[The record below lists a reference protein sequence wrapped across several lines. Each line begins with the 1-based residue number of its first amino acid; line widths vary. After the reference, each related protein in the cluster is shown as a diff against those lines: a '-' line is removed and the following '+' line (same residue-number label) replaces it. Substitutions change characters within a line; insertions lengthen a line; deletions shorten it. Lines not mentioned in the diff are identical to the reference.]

1 MFGPAPVPPAFHVMV
16 IQEIYSTPL
25 CHLTDGR
32 SMQWNGKTCGCSEAE
47 RIGCCGHVTG
57 AASAVKS
64 ELVADGE
71 TTTTLCQLQ
80 HQQLSPTR
88 SCDVIVTSSP
98 AAACSPPAIAFNIA
112 HHGQCCPAA
121 QGCVFLTFE
130 RGGGR
135 RAGRGGVRVLWV
147 RKQISAGQSIG
158 EGILLTLYGSS
169 LQSTRYGS
177 FSFVTQAA
185 RREGRGSCFCLSPP
199 TPGK

>member
-71 TTTTLCQLQ
+71 TTTTTLCQLQ

-121 QGCVFLTFE
+121 QGCVFLTFLAGRME
-130 RGGGR
+130 KGGAWRGQSFVGAKTDLSWTEHRGGDTVNS
-135 RAGRGGVRVLWV
+135 VR
-147 RKQISAGQSIG
+147 
-158 EGILLTLYGSS
+158 E
-169 LQSTRYGS
+169 
-177 FSFVTQAA
+177 
-185 RREGRGSCFCLSPP
+185 
-199 TPGK
+199 